1 MLGKEKISTGEI
13 WIITL
18 SYKRFPAVIV
28 SSNEYNDKFDG
39 LVVAP
44 MIPGTEGVSHPI
56 RVDVDATHGFIGC
69 ENVLRIHRRNLVRCV
84 GRLPTEL
91 VRNIESGLEDVFGLG
106 YIDDVELERLKS
118 ENARLKREV
127 VDVRAGIMS
136 RIEEVARYKR
146 LYDKAVDE
154 IADMTL
160 AADVAR
166 RIAEKTAVVVEQEEA
181 PEEPE
186 PEEEEIPEEVA
197 PVEGAAPE
205 ETVTRI
211 TFPVWEPPVKEA
223 VTATHVKKV
232 NVNEATMYEL
242 MEAGFGK
249 SEAARI
255 SRWVR
260 KYGQFKNLDDLTKV
274 DGVTG
279 KTLRKIRDRLEV

>member
-56 RVDVDATHGFIGC
+56 RIDVDATHGFIAC

-84 GRLPTEL
+84 GRLPSEL
-91 VRNIESGLEDVFGLG
+91 IRNIESGLEDVFGLG

-127 VDVRAGIMS
+127 LDVRAGIMS

-146 LYDKAVDE
+146 LYDKAVDQ

-166 RIAEKTAVVVEQEEA
+166 RIAEKTAAVEEE
-181 PEEPE
+181 PESEEPE
-186 PEEEEIPEEVA
+186 PEEEVA
-197 PVEGAAPE
+197 PVEEAAPE
-205 ETVTRI
+205 ETVTKI
-211 TFPVWEPPVKEA
+211 TFPVWEPPVEEQKAPELEE
-223 VTATHVKKV
+223 KV

-260 KYGQFKNLDDLTKV
+260 KYGRFKNLDDLTKV

-279 KTLRKIRDRLEV
+279 KSLRKIRDRLTV